1 MKTLVIY
8 YLPRE
13 ESRTKK
19 LLNLFLEIGKFNNI
33 DYLDLNNENIKP
45 LKLNDLI
52 KRDNYIMNN
61 DFNDPMF
68 DYAKQFIKYDNI
80 IIACPFWDL
89 SFPSI
94 IKIYIENICVNN
106 LTFKYV
112 NDRPCGLSK
121 FKNFYFLT
129 TAGGPINEN
138 NSASTYLKEIS
149 EFLGNG
155 DFHFFYIDKLDIEGI
170 NIDNLFKEKEEEL
183 KKYFN

>member
-13 ESRTKK
+13 ESRTKR
-19 LLNLFLEIGKFNNI
+19 LLNLFLNIGKFNDV
-33 DYLDLNNENIKP
+33 DYLDLNNEDIKP
-45 LKLNDLI
+45 LKLNDI
-52 KRDNYIMNN
+52 VKRDNHIMNN
-61 DFNDPMF
+61 DYNDPMF
-68 DYAKQFIKYDNI
+68 KYAKEFIKYENI

-112 NDRPCGLSK
+112 NDRPQGLSK
-121 FKNFYFLT
+121 FKNFYYLT
-129 TAGGPINEN
+129 TAGGPINES
-138 NSASTYLKEIS
+138 NSATIYLKEIS

-155 DFHFFYIDKLDIEGI
+155 KFHSFYIDKLDIEGMDI
-170 NIDNLFKEKEEEL
+170 IKLFKEKEEEI

>member
-19 LLNLFLEIGKFNNI
+19 LLNLFLKIGKFNNF

-45 LKLNDLI
+45 LKLDDLI
-52 KRDNYIMNN
+52 KRDNYINNN

-68 DYAKQFIKYDNI
+68 DYAKEFIKYDNI

-89 SFPSI
+89 SFPSV

-112 NDRPCGLSK
+112 NDRPLGLSK

-138 NSASTYLKEIS
+138 NSASIYLKEIA

-155 DFHFFYIDKLDIEGI
+155 KFHSFYIDKLDIEGI
-170 NIDNLFKEKEEEL
+170 NIDNLFKEKEEEI